1 MSSEENGSGTV
12 FTDEQLAYVEELAG
26 IGFLPRKI
34 GITLGISARMLK
46 WFIQEIQTEGTI
58 LNFRYL
64 KGQYLTEANARKN
77 LTESSKG
84 SFTAFKEMRELQIE
98 TEVDELKRTL
108 EVGYSVTDE
117 PQLALKAQYKDSLEN
132 YLALKEFVA
141 QGNSDKLPDNLQE
154 YWTRLSTAHDLIHN
168 FNNRAKGRKYVVRQ
182 LRLKYPDITENTA
195 YRMINEAIS
204 FFNTDLDKSHWRN
217 LLSESLDKVI
227 AVSWKLNR
235 MDWIIKAIREQ
246 AEIQGLKI
254 AEPDPIP
261 DELLTQKTI
270 IINSDL
276 KQLGVEP
283 IEPKDLL
290 DRIKKY
296 NISKSDKTRLAR
308 DAGIQDV
315 EFEDV

>member
-1 MSSEENGSGTV
+1 MSSEENGSGIE
-12 FTDEQLAYVEELAG
+12 FTDEQLSYVEELAG

-34 GITLGISARMLK
+34 GITIGIPARNLR
-46 WFIQEIQTEGTI
+46 WFIQEMQTEGTA

-84 SFTAFKEMRELQIE
+84 SFTAFKEMRELQRE

-108 EVGYSVTDE
+108 EVGYTPSDE
-117 PQLALKAQYKDSLEN
+117 PQLSLKAQYNDTLEN
-132 YLALKEFVA
+132 YLALKEFIA
-141 QGNSDKLPDNLQE
+141 TGTSDNLPANLQE
-154 YWTRLSTAHDLIHN
+154 YWNRLSTTHDLISN

-182 LRLKYPDITENTA
+182 LRLKYPDISERRA
-195 YRMINEAIS
+195 YMLINESIS
-204 FFNTDLDKSHWRN
+204 FFNTDLDKTHWRN
-217 LLSESLDKVI
+217 ILTEALDKVV

-254 AEPDPIP
+254 PDPDPIP
-261 DELLTQKTI
+261 EDLLAQKTI

-283 IEPKDLL
+283 VNPKDLL
-290 DRIKKY
+290 DRIRKY
-296 NISKSDKTRLAR
+296 NISKADKTRLAR
-308 DAGIQDV
+308 DAGIQDI
-315 EFEDV
+315 EFEDA